1 MAMISLS
8 VDCETVFL
16 VWFFKEVSHQRT
28 GTCYSSSCSIRTVGT
43 VEYLVVLH
51 IAGKVVSLNVSA
63 GDTQLLWVCIWCYGY
78 LN

>member
-16 VWFFKEVSHQRT
+16 VWFFKEASHQRT
-28 GTCYSSSCSIRTVGT
+28 GTCYSSSCNVRTVRT

-51 IAGKVVSLNVSA
+51 VAGKVTSLNISA
-63 GDTQLLWVCIWCYGY
+63 GDTQRWCYGY